1 MNPMSILKAAALTAA
16 TLGVVGGAGHAVAP
30 NLTSVQPAVRETG
43 TLLTQAFGNIAINEA
58 NFLVVAVPGS
68 TSQPYRLYIVEQL
81 QPNPPCWTVANPGAE
96 PTQVNALW
104 NTFDFTGVCRLQR
117 DTNGYAIRL
126 AGQDLSGV
134 RFEVNQRDGDL
145 LLQFAPSTV
154 SRERITIGRANGIS
168 PTGFTQLDLNPGWS
182 LTKRTF
188 NGAIVSSHLVYFTNE
203 LTLAQLQGGQTGG
216 GTPPVTPPV
225 TPPPLAF
232 NDIRGNRY
240 AAEITRASSL
250 GVISGFP
257 EDGTFRPT
265 APLTREQ
272 AVSVMMETARKVLPT
287 SVLANLP
294 QAVSSAP
301 FGDVAANRWSAVKI
315 QQAKQ
320 LGIVTGDA
328 GTGNFRPTDNVSRAE
343 LMAMTYKLALVRA
356 NAGAGDTTNTS
367 PVPGIDQTTRGI
379 IPNISNPPTFTDI
392 GGHWGEATIKQMA
405 AFCAIATPLNET
417 GTNFSPNSNAL
428 RDYTAAVAVR
438 AIDCPAARPQ

>member
-1 MNPMSILKAAALTAA
+1 MLKAAALTAA
-16 TLGVVGGAGHAVAP
+16 TLGVLGGAGQAVAP
-30 NLTSVQPAVRETG
+30 NPTSAQPMVRETG
-43 TLLTQAFGNIAINEA
+43 TLLAQTFGNIAVNEA
-58 NFLVVAVPGS
+58 SLLVVSVPGS
-68 TSQPYRLYIVEQL
+68 TSQPHKLYIVEQV
-81 QPNPPCWTVANPGAE
+81 QASPACWSIANPGAE

-104 NTFDFTGVCRLQR
+104 NSFDFTGVCRLQR
-117 DTNGYAIRL
+117 DSNGYAIRL
-126 AGQDLSGV
+126 NGQDLAGA
-134 RFEVNQRDGDL
+134 RFEINQRDGDL
-145 LLQFAPSTV
+145 LLQFAPSTI
-154 SRERITIGRANGIS
+154 SRDRITIGRGNGIS
-168 PTGFTQLDLNPGWS
+168 PTGFTQIDLNPGWS

-188 NGAIVSSHLVYFTNE
+188 NGAIVSSHLVYFTND
-203 LTLAQLQGGQTGG
+203 LTLAQLQSGQTGG

-225 TPPPLAF
+225 TPPALAF

-272 AVSVMMETARKVLPT
+272 AVSVMMETAKKVLPT
-287 SVLANLP
+287 SALANLP
-294 QAVSSAP
+294 QSVFNAP
-301 FGDVAANRWSAVKI
+301 FADVAANRWSAVKI

-328 GTGNFRPTDNVSRAE
+328 GTSNFRPTDNVSRAE

-356 NAGAGDTTNTS
+356 NAGAGDTTSTS
-367 PVPGIDQTTRGI
+367 PVPGIEQTTGGI
-379 IPNISNPPTFTDI
+379 IPNIGNPPTFTDI
-392 GGHWGEATIKQMA
+392 SGHWGEATIKQMA

-417 GTNFSPNSNAL
+417 GTSFAPNTNAL